1 MIRLRLV
8 LNLMI
13 ARRLRQGEISADRA
27 ARLRRAIRSDE
38 ALRDLA
44 WALLAEAVA
53 TGAVGP
59 AMIDEIA
66 PDLHIPFTVMGGI
79 KAHNI
84 AEVLR
89 RGARHVAVVTAVT
102 AAPDVAAAAAEL
114 DELVR
119 SAHPA

>member
-8 LNLMI
+8 LNLVI

-53 TGAVGP
+53 TGAV
-59 AMIDEIA
+59 AETALTDVEAFDWSALWDFLWQHREEILA
-66 PDLHIPFTVMGGI
+66 ILLMLFG
-79 KAHNI
+79 
-84 AEVLR
+84 L
-89 RGARHVAVVTAVT
+89 
-102 AAPDVAAAAAEL
+102 
-114 DELVR
+114 
-119 SAHPA
+119 